1 MTVGTPAWLAASGG
15 SPSYDA
21 TELRVIDTMYATYD
35 GNPLGGRDGR
45 RPGGTGLNVSLSGSP
60 TNWNVAPGV
69 ACVSGITS
77 GVLGVYVV
85 PVTATES
92 GALDAADAT
101 FPRKDILVLQVSDTE
116 AGDALAFASVNY
128 IPGTP
133 SATPSSPAVPARSLL
148 LATIDVPKTGSGSP
162 AVTQNLKYTVASGG
176 VLPTATR
183 PASPYAG
190 MTIFNTTSGIMEYWG
205 GSSWIPLSGAA
216 PSVVVR
222 TVAGDAVWTKPAN
235 AKWVE
240 VECWGGG
247 GAGGGAGAS
256 GGNSGNWAEGAGG
269 GSGGYVRKLYDAAD
283 LNATEAYTVGA
294 GGTGGGA
301 TGGTGGDTTFKG
313 LTAGGGT
320 GGQAMSAAGASG
332 GNSAATS
339 ATTAAG
345 VGGNATGGDLNS
357 KGGQG
362 GRGRRIGQE
371 ALLTGFGAAAP
382 CGGGTTS
389 TPNAAGTGVAGAIPG
404 GGGSGAF
411 GTGTSGVFSGG
422 NGAVGKIIIRTYF

>member
-133 SATPSSPAVPARSLL
+133 SATPSSPSVPARSLL

-247 GAGGGAGAS
+247 GAGGGAGAAS
-256 GGNSGNWAEGAGG
+256 GSGIQGEGAGG
-269 GSGGYVRKLYDAAD
+269 GGGGYVRKLYDAAD
-283 LNATEAYTVGA
+283 LNATEAYSVGA
-294 GGTGGGA
+294 GGNGGGA
-301 TGGTGGDTTFKG
+301 TGGTGGSTTFKG
-313 LTAGGGT
+313 LTATGGT
-320 GGQAMSAAGASG
+320 GGTAMASTAGNGATIG
-332 GNSAATS
+332 GT
-339 ATTAAG
+339 
-345 VGGNATGGDLNS
+345 GGTGTGGDLNANGDDGG
-357 KGGQG
+357 KGRVLSGQAVLASYGGAGANGG
-362 GRGRRIGQE
+362 GRSQPPGS
-371 ALLTGFGAAAP
+371 A
-382 CGGGTTS
+382 
-389 TPNAAGTGVAGAIPG
+389 AAGTSGRVPG
-404 GGGSGAF
+404 GGGSGAY
-411 GTGTSGVFSGG
+411 GSTNGVFSGG